1 MDKIKIK
8 INGRVAGIESAPEV
22 VTDNAEYEVEFAVDE
37 RDGWNPAVPMTA
49 LFVRRDARYTAVVM
63 DAGETICTMPPQTGS
78 NVVYIGLT
86 QEEMRT
92 TTPAR
97 LPVRRSVRTMTDF
110 PPLPD
115 KDVYAQ
121 ILDNFAELRMLS
133 GKGAPTTETA
143 GKVNQLYRDET
154 NNRLYVCVNDVDG
167 YTWAMIGGG
176 GGGGTVVTIDTT
188 LSKSGQAADAKAV
201 GDAIDKKLDKAQ
213 GAGNAGKILGIGS
226 DGNVTPQDK
235 PVQALAVGAA
245 PTTATA
251 GVVGQEYYVIVNN
264 AVTEMY
270 VCTDVSNGTYTWDK
284 VEFGGGNTTGISLGI
299 TGASVGQVAKI
310 TSIDS
315 DGAPTA
321 WGSESFQSGE
331 SVNITKKW
339 TGNNLYK
346 HSEAVG
352 EYGGFS
358 NCSNYIPVEAGK
370 RYHTNLTFNH
380 YTAYFDANKTELS
393 GGVQAY
399 SSDITPTQDGY
410 VLVSGCN
417 ENTIIVEGTVP
428 DNAHGDVAVLKNSV
442 LPSRW
447 NGKRWLLIGD
457 STSST
462 QYATVPYG
470 TLVSRRLGMILTNV
484 SVSGKTMANYNET
497 VETYGQDYDLVTVML
512 GANDMGYNT
521 AIGAISDE
529 AVASGSFYAR
539 CKYMATKL
547 MEKYPQSVI
556 AFFTCLKRGDDATNE
571 DDDLSQKTNAQ
582 SKTTQDFTDVI
593 IDVCDFY
600 GIPCLDISKVYN
612 PCFAVQRKIYGYTKT
627 DATHLNN
634 LGHARILAPQ
644 VEDFLRKHAPYYST
658 DDYAFGVDFEKGTLP
673 TIYSITNTLTNATNS
688 NDASTV
694 MDGEPYIATITANE
708 GYVLQTVTCKMGG
721 VEQSV
726 TNGAINIASVSG
738 DIVITGVAI
747 LNSTGDAQLV
757 HEYDVNPWLSSTNG
771 EICATDKI
779 NQANM
784 SNMNQGHVARREKTE
799 NKFLVG
805 ATDSF
810 TVELDYKRTAL
821 YACELFNTSDKVRI
835 NEYQAGFTESVGRIG
850 LKDVDNDPYGGK
862 LKFVEQTTNTELTE
876 TGFDL
881 AKDVTYNIKFVY
893 DADQS
898 KAYVF
903 VNGNKVFEKTGN
915 YHMDG
920 ISIANAVNAEEN
932 PRSEINNIKVYKGV
946 HI

>member
-1 MDKIKIK
+1 MAETEIKS
-8 INGRVAGIESAPEV
+8 INGKTLAD
-22 VTDNAEYEVEFAVDE
+22 VT
-37 RDGWNPAVPMTA
+37 
-49 LFVRRDARYTAVVM
+49 ARK
-63 DAGETICTMPPQTGS
+63 
-78 NVVYIGLT
+78 N
-86 QEEMRT
+86 
-92 TTPAR
+92 
-97 LPVRRSVRTMTDF
+97 
-110 PPLPD
+110 
-115 KDVYAQ
+115 
-121 ILDNFAELRMLS
+121 
-133 GKGAPTTETA
+133 
-143 GKVNQLYRDET
+143 
-154 NNRLYVCVNDVDG
+154 
-167 YTWAMIGGG
+167 
-176 GGGGTVVTIDTT
+176 
-188 LSKSGQAADAKAV
+188 
-201 GDAIDKKLDKAQ
+201 KLDKNQ
-213 GAGNAGKILGIGS
+213 GTKNAGKILGIDA
-226 DGNVTPQDK
+226 DGNITPQNK
-235 PVQALAVGAA
+235 PVQALAGADA
-245 PTTATA
+245 PTAATA
-251 GVVGQEYYVIVNN
+251 GVVGQEYYVIVDNT
-264 AVTEMY
+264 VTEMY
-270 VCTDVSNGTYTWDK
+270 VCTAALIGSYTWDK
-284 VEFGGGNTTGISLGI
+284 VKFEGGNTTGVSLGI

-331 SVNITKKW
+331 SANITKKW
-339 TGNNLYK
+339 AGNNLYK

-352 EYGGFS
+352 TYDNFA

-370 RYHTNLTFNH
+370 HYHTNLTFNH
-380 YTAYFDANKTELS
+380 YTAYFDANKTKLS
-393 GGVQAY
+393 AAVQSY
-399 SSDITPTQDGY
+399 SSDITPTQNGY
-410 VLVSGCN
+410 VLVAGCN
-417 ENTIIVEGTVP
+417 ENTIIVEGSTA
-428 DNAHGDVAVLKNSV
+428 DNTHGDVAILKNSV

-457 STSST
+457 SISST

-512 GANDMGYNT
+512 GTNDMGYNT
-521 AIGAISDE
+521 AIGAIADE
-529 AVASGSFYAR
+529 AAASGSFYAR

-547 MEKYPQSVI
+547 MGKYPQSVI

-600 GIPCLDISKVYN
+600 GIPCLDISKVFN

-658 DDYAFGVDFEKGTLP
+658 DDYTFGVDFEKGTQS

-688 NDASTV
+688 NEALTV
-694 MDGEPYIATITANE
+694 MDGEPYVATITAND
-708 GYVLQTVTCKMGG
+708 GYTLHTVTCKMGG

-726 TNGAINIASVSG
+726 TNGTINIASVSG

-757 HEYDVNPWLSSTNG
+757 HEYDVNPWLSNTNG

-784 SNMNQGHVARREKTE
+784 SNINSNHTAGRSRTE

-810 TVELDYKRTAL
+810 TVELDYKRTLL
-821 YACELFNTSDKVRI
+821 YACELFNTSDRGRI
-835 NEYQAGFTESVGRIG
+835 NEYQIGFTESVGRIG
-850 LKDVDNDPYGGK
+850 LKDVDNDPFGGK
-862 LKFVEQTTNTELTE
+862 LKFIEQTTATELTE

-881 AKDVTYNIKFVY
+881 AKDVTYNIKLVY

-903 VNGNKVFEKTGN
+903 VDGNKVYEKTGE

-920 ISIANAVNAEEN
+920 ISIPGAVNAEEN
-932 PRSEINNIKVYKGV
+932 SRAEINNIKVYKGV
-946 HI
+946 HL

>member
-1 MDKIKIK
+1 MATLQNIGVLKYRDK
-8 INGRVAGIESAPEV
+8 NGQWHP
-22 VTDNAEYEVEFAVDE
+22 
-37 RDGWNPAVPMTA
+37 
-49 LFVRRDARYTAVVM
+49 
-63 DAGETICTMPPQTGS
+63 
-78 NVVYIGLT
+78 
-86 QEEMRT
+86 
-92 TTPAR
+92 
-97 LPVRRSVRTMTDF
+97 LPVVLQSSDSGDSGGIST
-110 PPLPD
+110 
-115 KDVYAQ
+115 
-121 ILDNFAELRMLS
+121 IS
-133 GKGAPTTETA
+133 GKGQPTESTV
-143 GKVNQLYRDET
+143 GRLNQLYRDELT
-154 NNRLYVCVNDVDG
+154 DKLYICTGAEGG
-167 YTWAMIGGG
+167 YTWAAVVSDTEDAVTYTAQTLTEEQKTQARANIGA
-176 GGGGTVVTIDTT
+176 GTSNFSGLYNDLPDKPNIPAATVIDTT
-188 LSKSGQAADAKAV
+188 LTKSGQAADAKAA
-201 GDAIDKKLDKAQ
+201 GDAIGKKLDKAQ
-213 GAGNAGKILGIGS
+213 GVENAGMILGVDES
-226 DGNVTPQDK
+226 GNVVPEDK
-235 PVQALAVGAA
+235 PVQALAGATA

-251 GVVGQEYYVIVNN
+251 GVVGQEYYVIVDN

-270 VCTDVSNGTYTWDK
+270 VCTAVANGTYTWDK
-284 VEFGGGNTTGISLGI
+284 VEFGCGSVTGVSLGI

-321 WGSESFQSGE
+321 WGSENFQSGE

-339 TGNNLYK
+339 TENNLYK

-352 EYGGFS
+352 TYDGFA

-370 RYHTNLTFNH
+370 HYHTNLTFNH
-380 YTAYFDANKTELS
+380 YTAYFDANKAKLS
-393 GGVQAY
+393 GAVQAY
-399 SSDITPTQDGY
+399 SSYITPTQDGY

-457 STSST
+457 SISST

-512 GANDMGYNT
+512 GTNDMGYNA

-529 AVASGSFYAR
+529 AAASGSFYAR

-547 MEKYPQSVI
+547 MGKYPQSVI

-726 TNGAINIASVSG
+726 TNGTINIASVSG

-747 LNSTGDAQLV
+747 QNSTSAAVLV

-784 SNMNQGHVARREKTE
+784 YNMSGGHVAKREKTE
-799 NKFLVG
+799 NKFLIG

-810 TVELDYKRTAL
+810 TVELDYKRTLL
-821 YACELFNTSDKVRI
+821 YSCLLFSTSDRGRI
-835 NEYQAGFTESVGRIG
+835 NEYSPGFTESVGRIG
-850 LKDVDNDPYGGK
+850 LQDVDTDPYGGK
-862 LKFVEQTTNTELTE
+862 LKFVELTTATESTE

-881 AKDVTYNIKFVY
+881 AKDVTYNIKLVY

-903 VNGNKVFEKTGN
+903 VNGNKVFEKAGN

-920 ISIANAVNAEEN
+920 ISIASTVNAEKDS
-932 PRSEINNIKVYKGV
+932 RAEINNIKVYKGV
-946 HI
+946 HL

>member
-1 MDKIKIK
+1 MPNINITVREKIAHTIGNPHIVCGNSDYIAVFDFDAEWDTYETKTARFIW
-8 INGRVAGIESAPEV
+8 NGKYTDVVFAGSECP
-22 VTDNAEYEVEFAVDE
+22 
-37 RDGWNPAVPMTA
+37 VPVI
-49 LFVRRDARYTAVVM
+49 LDAFGVLVGVY
-63 DAGETICTMPPQTGS
+63 AGD
-78 NVVYIGLT
+78 LH
-86 QEEMRT
+86 T
-92 TTPAR
+92 TTAATVDTEKSILCRNGLPA
-97 LPVRRSVRTMTDF
+97 D
-110 PPLPD
+110 PPP
-115 KDVYAQ
+115 DVYAQ
-121 ILDNFAELRMLS
+121 IIA
-133 GKGAPTTETA
+133 
-143 GKVNQLYRDET
+143 QLNGMASPEWR
-154 NNRLYVCVNDVDG
+154 N
-167 YTWAMIGGG
+167 I
-176 GGGGTVVTIDTT
+176 
-188 LSKSGQAADAKAV
+188 
-201 GDAIDKKLDKAQ
+201 
-213 GAGNAGKILGIGS
+213 
-226 DGNVTPQDK
+226 QDK
-235 PVQALAVGAA
+235 PFTALGDGLSVDKENKLSVSGKIDAPQTAAVGEVLTVEEVDEDGK
-245 PTTATA
+245 P
-251 GVVGQEYYVIVNN
+251 IKWK
-264 AVTEMY
+264 VTPFSSSSGDS
-270 VCTDVSNGTYTWDK
+270 TD
-284 VEFGGGNTTGISLGI
+284 
-299 TGASVGQVAKI
+299 
-310 TSIDS
+310 
-315 DGAPTA
+315 
-321 WGSESFQSGE
+321 
-331 SVNITKKW
+331 ITKKW
-339 TGNNLYK
+339 AGNNLYK

-352 EYGGFS
+352 TYDNFA

-370 RYHTNLTFNH
+370 HYHTNLTFNH
-380 YTAYFDANKTELS
+380 YTAYFDANKTKLS
-393 GGVQAY
+393 AAVQSY

-417 ENTIIVEGTVP
+417 ENTIIVEGTVA
-428 DNAHGDVAVLKNSV
+428 DNMHGDVAILKNSV

-457 STSST
+457 SISST

-497 VETYGQDYDLVTVML
+497 VETYGQNYDLVTVML
-512 GANDMGYNT
+512 GTNDMGYNT
-521 AIGAISDE
+521 AIGAIADE
-529 AVASGSFYAR
+529 AAASGSFYAR

-571 DDDLSQKTNAQ
+571 DDNISSKTNAQ
-582 SKTTQDFTDVI
+582 SNTTQEFSDVITDV
-593 IDVCDFY
+593 CNFY

-658 DDYAFGVDFEKGTLP
+658 DDYTFGVDFEKGTQS

-688 NDASTV
+688 NEALTV
-694 MDGEPYIATITANE
+694 MDGEPYVATITAND
-708 GYVLQTVTCKMGG
+708 GYTLHTVTCKMGG

-726 TNGAINIASVSG
+726 TNGTINIASVSG

-757 HEYDVNPWLSSTNG
+757 HEYDVNPWLSNTNG

-784 SNMNQGHVARREKTE
+784 SNINSNHTAGRSRTE

-810 TVELDYKRTAL
+810 TVELDYKRTML
-821 YACELFNTSDKVRI
+821 YSCLIFNTSDVGRI
-835 NEYQAGFTESVGRIG
+835 NEYQIGFTESVGRIG
-850 LKDVDNDPYGGK
+850 LEDFDTNVYGGK
-862 LKFVEQTTNTELTE
+862 LKIIEQTTSTERTE

-881 AKDVTYNIKFVY
+881 AKDVTYNIKLVY

-903 VNGNKVFEKTGN
+903 VDGNKVYEKTGE

-920 ISIANAVNAEEN
+920 ISIPGAVNAEKDS
-932 PRSEINNIKVYKGV
+932 RAEINNIKVYKGV
-946 HI
+946 HL

>member
-1 MDKIKIK
+1 MATLQNIGKLKYRGK
-8 INGRVAGIESAPEV
+8 
-22 VTDNAEYEVEFAVDE
+22 
-37 RDGWNPAVPMTA
+37 DGQWHP
-49 LFVRRDARYTAVVM
+49 
-63 DAGETICTMPPQTGS
+63 
-78 NVVYIGLT
+78 
-86 QEEMRT
+86 
-92 TTPAR
+92 
-97 LPVRRSVRTMTDF
+97 LPVVVQDASGGVST
-110 PPLPD
+110 
-115 KDVYAQ
+115 
-121 ILDNFAELRMLS
+121 IS
-133 GKGAPTTETA
+133 GKGAPTSATQ
-143 GKVNQLYRDET
+143 GNVNQLYRDELT
-154 NNRLYVCVNDVDG
+154 DKLYICTGVEGG
-167 YTWAMIGGG
+167 YTWAAVVSDTEDAVTYTAQTLTDEQKTQARANIGA
-176 GGGGTVVTIDTT
+176 GTSNFSGLYNDLPDKPNIPAATVIDTT
-188 LSKSGQAADAKAV
+188 LTKSGQAADAKAA
-201 GDAIDKKLDKAQ
+201 GDAIEKKLDKAQ
-213 GAGNAGKILGIGS
+213 GVENAGMILGV
-226 DGNVTPQDK
+226 DEEGNVAPEDK
-235 PVQALAVGAA
+235 PVQALAGAAA
-245 PTTATA
+245 PTTTTD
-251 GVVGQEYYVIVNN
+251 GVVGQEYYVIVDN

-270 VCTDVSNGTYTWDK
+270 VCTSALIGSYTWDK
-284 VEFGGGNTTGISLGI
+284 VEFGGGNTTDVSLGI

-321 WGSESFQSGE
+321 WGSENFQSGE

-346 HSEAVG
+346 DSEAVG
-352 EYGGFS
+352 TYDGFA

-370 RYHTNLTFNH
+370 HYHTNLTSNH
-380 YTAYFDANKTELS
+380 YTAYFDANKTKLS
-393 GGVQAY
+393 GSVQAY

-417 ENTIIVEGTVP
+417 ENTIIAEGTVP

-457 STSST
+457 SISST

-484 SVSGKTMANYNET
+484 SVSGKTMENYNET

-512 GANDMGYNT
+512 GTNDMGYNT
-521 AIGAISDE
+521 AIGAIADE
-529 AVASGSFYAR
+529 AAASGSFYAR

-547 MEKYPQSVI
+547 MGKYPQSVI

-612 PCFAVQRKIYGYTKT
+612 PCFAAQRKIYGYTKT

-658 DDYAFGVDFEKGTLP
+658 DDYAFGVDFEKGTQP

-726 TNGAINIASVSG
+726 TNGAINIVSVSG

-747 LNSTGDAQLV
+747 QNSTSAAVLV

-771 EICATDKI
+771 EICANDKI

-784 SNMNQGHVARREKTE
+784 YNMYGPHVAKREKTE

-810 TVELDYKRTAL
+810 TVELDYKRTLL
-821 YACELFNTSDKVRI
+821 YSCELFNTSDRGLI
-835 NEYQAGFTESVGRIG
+835 HIQAGFTEHVGRIG
-850 LKDVDNDPYGGK
+850 LKDIDTDPYGGK
-862 LKFVEQTTNTELTE
+862 LKFIEQTTNTELTE

-881 AKDVTYNIKFVY
+881 AKDVTYNIKLVY

-920 ISIANAVNAEEN
+920 ISIPNSVNAAETS
-932 PRSEINNIKVYKGV
+932 RAEINNIKVYKGV
-946 HI
+946 HL